1 MSACARIST
10 ASTANFYCS
19 LQVAIVRCLTKDLVS
34 SCLVLFKNNDKLEF
48 YDSTPQG
55 MSCVNTAADTGELKH
70 VVEQLVGSG
79 DSNNRSGAAYSYD
92 CTNEHTEG
100 ICLFASERALM
111 PTPTRRTYP

>member
-1 MSACARIST
+1 MCENHCRRLR
-10 ASTANFYCS
+10 FFDRF

-55 MSCVNTAADTGELKH
+55 TSCVNTGKGSDDLKH

-79 DSNNRSGAAYSYD
+79 NSSDRSGAGYSYD

-100 ICLFASERALM
+100 IYPQVGER
-111 PTPTRRTYP
+111 